1 MSIAK
6 QKYKNM
12 RNRNTLIDLG
22 LLILRIGIG
31 IIFIFHGLPKLL
43 GGVETWTQIGS
54 TMSLIGIN
62 FAPAFW
68 GFLAAAAEAIGG
80 LFIIIGLLHRP
91 VALMLVFTMIV
102 ALIMHL
108 SAGDP
113 FGIYSNA
120 LKGLIVFIAL
130 LITGPGKYSVD
141 YKYIKMIA

>member
-1 MSIAK
+1 
-6 QKYKNM
+6 M
-12 RNRNTLIDLG
+12 RNRIALIDLG

-62 FAPAFW
+62 FAPTFW
-68 GFLAAAAEAIGG
+68 GFMAATAEAVGG

-102 ALIMHL
+102 AVFMHV

-113 FGIYSNA
+113 FGVYSNA
-120 LKGLIVFIAL
+120 LKGLIVFVAL

-141 YKYIKMIA
+141 YRYFRMIA